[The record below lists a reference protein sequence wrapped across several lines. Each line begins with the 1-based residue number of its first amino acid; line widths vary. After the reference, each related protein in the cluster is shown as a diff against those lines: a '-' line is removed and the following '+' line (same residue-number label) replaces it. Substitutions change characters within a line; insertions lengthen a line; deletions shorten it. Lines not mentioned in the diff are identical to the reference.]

1 MASTLPITFKAN
13 TFRLN
18 RSHQYADHLWLR
30 SVGTIATSASGATD
44 SVIAAHLPEGDMAI
58 PTVFGA
64 LSWTAPGASG
74 NGECRIKLADTSSH
88 MVTAA
93 SFTAEKAAFFGGVVE
108 IGNRWQIS
116 VDPASSGLVFKAMN
130 PVTGVYETK
139 HVITSV

>member
-1 MASTLPITFKAN
+1 MASTLPIGFKAK

-18 RSHQYADHLWLR
+18 KSHQYADHLWLR
-30 SVGTIATSASGATD
+30 SVSTVASSLSGMTD
-44 SVIAAHLPEGDMAI
+44 SVTAAHLPDGDTAI

-64 LSWTAPGASG
+64 LSWAAPGVSTG
-74 NGECRIKLADTSSH
+74 GECRIRLFDTSST

-93 SFTAEKAAFFGGVVE
+93 AFTAEKAAFSGVVE

-116 VDPASSGLVFKAMN
+116 VDPASSSLVFKAMN
-130 PVTGVYETK
+130 PVTGVYEIK